1 MKTRK
6 KRKFKKYIFPDLLE
20 ANHLATGCKENWF
33 LGLSFGQT
41 QLWCTYPNMILT
53 RPKKF
58 VFYSTSVIWTSSTIS
73 PRNFTRPSGEWRTKS
88 TRLTE
93 TLARLVVGQRIWTLN
108 LVLKS
113 SNLTHSTMPSNDL
126 VLMHNETLKTNVK
139 ENLWQ
144 QVTRIHLLSLRL
156 TGSISVLWYSF
167 PWVWQEATQQFSS
180 RLEQSRCRTQ
190 VMEQ

>member
-1 MKTRK
+1 MYDALTQTWFSLDLKSSSFTVPLL
-6 KRKFKKYIFPDLLE
+6 FELPQQFPQETLRAHQASDGQNLLGWLQ
-20 ANHLATGCKENWF
+20 N
-33 LGLSFGQT
+33 
-41 QLWCTYPNMILT
+41 P
-53 RPKKF
+53 
-58 VFYSTSVIWTSSTIS
+58 
-73 PRNFTRPSGEWRTKS
+73 
-88 TRLTE
+88 
-93 TLARLVVGQRIWTLN
+93 LARLVVGQRIWTTN

-144 QVTRIHLLSLRL
+144 QVTRINLLSLRL

-180 RLEQSRCRTQ
+180 RLEQSCCRTQ